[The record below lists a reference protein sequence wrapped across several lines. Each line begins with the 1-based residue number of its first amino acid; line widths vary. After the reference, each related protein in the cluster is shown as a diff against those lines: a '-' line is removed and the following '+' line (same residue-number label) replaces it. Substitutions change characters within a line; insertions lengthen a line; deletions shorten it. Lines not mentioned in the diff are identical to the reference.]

1 MLPPRLQP
9 FFRAEARDTALADNK
24 VHDTLLSMQAT
35 SLRLRGGILRLE
47 VHTLPPAEAGDV
59 VVALEAAGICRTDL
73 AVIAGAIPVAEGRTP
88 GHEGC
93 GRVVSVGGGAEEW
106 LGRRVTLLPSV
117 EDARFGIDRD
127 GAFTDHIITPAG
139 ALVLLPEQ
147 LSSLRG
153 AFVEPVAATL
163 GALAAAPPKSER
175 GVIVGTGRI
184 AELTFRV
191 LTAAGYDVCC
201 DDAPPEDRFAW
212 GIDAT
217 LAGEALLRLCRAV
230 RPGGL
235 VVLKSRCEGAVP
247 LPLTLCQRKE
257 LVLRPVG
264 WGPFAKAIALLQD
277 PAFAVEGRFGEAA
290 PLEDFLYLFERSRD
304 EDGKKEFFRLSTE
317 FR

>member
-1 MLPPRLQP
+1 MLPLRLQP
-9 FFRAEARDTALADNK
+9 FFRGEARDAALAHNK
-24 VHDTLLSMQAT
+24 VHGTLLSMQAT
-35 SLRLRGGILRLE
+35 SLRLRGGVLRLE
-47 VHTLPPAEAGDV
+47 VHTIPLAKASDV
-59 VVALEAAGICRTDL
+59 VVALEAAGVCRTDL
-73 AVIAGAIPVAEGRTP
+73 AVIAGAIPVADGRTP

-93 GRVVSVGGGAEEW
+93 GRVVSAGPGAEEW
-106 LGRRVTLLPSV
+106 LSRRVTLLPSV

-127 GAFTDHIITPAG
+127 GAFTDHIVAPVS
-139 ALVLLPEQ
+139 ALVPLPEQ

-175 GVIVGTGRI
+175 GVIVGSGRI

-191 LTAAGYDVCC
+191 LKAAGYDVCC
-201 DDAPPEDRFAW
+201 DTDPAENRFAW

-235 VVLKSRCEGAVP
+235 VILKSRCEASVP

-264 WGPFAKAIALLQD
+264 WGPFARAIALLED
-277 PAFAVEGRFGEAA
+277 PTFAVEGRFGDPA
-290 PLEDFLYLFERSRD
+290 PLSDYSLLFERSRD